1 MQNREPLTTDEFKSV
16 LKKNSMKA
24 TPQRLAVHEA
34 MLALGHASADQI
46 NDWLTGNG
54 KVSFTVASIYN
65 ILFQMSQL
73 GIYSRRLSVNSKM
86 YFDVNTFPHIHLYDT
101 VNSEFK
107 DIIDE
112 ELIDL
117 IETKIRSR
125 RFRGF
130 KVDGLDLQILCHP
143 TGKKNISK

>member
-46 NDWLTGNG
+46 NDWLTGNR

-73 GIYSRRLSVNSKM
+73 GIYSRRLSANSKM